1 MSIYICTSIG
11 YVLAKVFL
19 LEYDNGFP
27 SFLAY

>member
-19 LEYDNGFP
+19 LEYEFSI